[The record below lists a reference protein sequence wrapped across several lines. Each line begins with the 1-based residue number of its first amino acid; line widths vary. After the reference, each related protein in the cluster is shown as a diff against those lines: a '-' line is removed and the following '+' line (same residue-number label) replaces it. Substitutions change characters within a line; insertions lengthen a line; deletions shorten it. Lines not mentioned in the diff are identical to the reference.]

1 MFISNQT
8 EENSKLKLNFKVK
21 IFKKSLKK
29 GASKVSV
36 NLKFLTDSVSFY
48 KFLHKEVHEYFI

>member
-1 MFISNQT
+1 M

-21 IFKKSLKK
+21 IFKKLLKK

-36 NLKFLTDSVSFY
+36 NLKSLTDSVSFY